1 MIILARLS
9 QFQLLVLATVT
20 KLFLAGAISQGEL
33 YPFGS
38 PHFDSLLSRGDE
50 AMTAI
55 SGLPDP
61 FPFFGVLHQK
71 IFVCI
76 KAGSFDDCVLF
87 FTCR

>member
-9 QFQLLVLATVT
+9 QFQFLVLAS
-20 KLFLAGAISQGEL
+20 KLLLAGAFSQGEL

-38 PHFDSLLSRGDE
+38 PHLDSLLSRGDE

-55 SGLPDP
+55 SDLPNP
-61 FPFFGVLHQK
+61 FPFFGVLHRK

-76 KAGSFDDCVLF
+76 
-87 FTCR
+87 